1 MKTSLSGRRTLPSTL
16 ALHGC
21 RLHARSWRS
30 VQIPVGARCSC
41 PLQMCPTTAQL
52 PGSCYSTS
60 HCSSVD
66 DTGGTDNPPTLETQ
80 GKPVELL
87 PLIVSS
93 SEGTTCSLG
102 GQKYLKHFSL
112 KKPSCQDHS
121 HILSRLASSV
131 SFNVMWGQQ
140 FYTELVL
147 RFIKDRW
154 RPNPKPPRTHL
165 KFVPVSLDASVTLAR
180 LRRLWVWNRAQTMS
194 KHSPL

>member
-41 PLQMCPTTAQL
+41 PLQMCPTMAQL
-52 PGSCYSTS
+52 PGSC
-60 HCSSVD
+60 CSSMD

-102 GQKYLKHFSL
+102 GRKYLKHFSL

-121 HILSRLASSV
+121 HTVFRLASSV
-131 SFNVMWGQQ
+131 SFNVMWEQQ
-140 FYTELVL
+140 FYTELAL

-165 KFVPVSLDASVTLAR
+165 KFVPASLDASVTLAR
-180 LRRLWVWNRAQTMS
+180 LRCLWLWNRARTMS
-194 KHSPL
+194 KRSPL